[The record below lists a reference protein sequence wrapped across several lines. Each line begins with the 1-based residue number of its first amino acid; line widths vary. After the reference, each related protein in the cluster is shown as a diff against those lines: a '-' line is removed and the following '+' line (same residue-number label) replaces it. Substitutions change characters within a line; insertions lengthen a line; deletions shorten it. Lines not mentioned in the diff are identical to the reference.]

1 MPFYLFWA
9 GRKTGRMISH
19 PLEPSVEVKVCSPG
33 YCGISLFADIIASIM
48 GTFVKDRQLLQ

>member
-1 MPFYLFWA
+1 
-9 GRKTGRMISH
+9 MISH

-33 YCGISLFADIIASIM
+33 YCGISLFVDIIASIM